1 MKETHTKREKVKQL
15 FFILFPILV
24 TQLGLYAMN
33 FFDIMMSGKY
43 STVDV
48 AGVSIG
54 ASLWLPVYSGLSGV
68 LIAITPTIAQLVGAR
83 NRKSVPFTMIQAL
96 YLAAA
101 MAAIVLIAGVLFLN
115 PVLNTLGLEPA
126 VQQVAYDYLVALSF
140 GMLPFFIFSALRS
153 FIDALGQTRISMF
166 IMILALPINVLFNYL
181 LIYGKL
187 GFPELGGVGS
197 GYATAITYW
206 LICLISLVV
215 VIKIQPFSDFHIF
228 KKFFRISFQNLGQL
242 LKIGLPIGF
251 AIFFETS
258 IFAAVTLFMSKYDTI
273 TIASHQIAMNF
284 ASFLYM
290 IPLSIS
296 MGLTIVISY
305 EVGAKRFKSAREYSF
320 IGVAMAVGISLISA
334 AIIYIFRE
342 QVASIYTEDAAVIS
356 LTAQFLIYAIF
367 FQLSDA
373 LAAPIQG
380 VLRGYKDVNVTF
392 VMSLIS
398 YWVIGL
404 PTGYLLSEYTN
415 LAAFG
420 YWVGLIV
427 GLAIG
432 AIGLI
437 ARLLYVQR
445 VNIPRQYGN

>member
-1 MKETHTKREKVKQL
+1 MKETHTKREKIRQL

-54 ASLWLPVYSGLSGV
+54 ASLWTPVYSGLSGV

-115 PVLNTLGLEPA
+115 PVLNTLGLEPE
-126 VQQVAYDYLVALSF
+126 VQQVAHDYLVALSF

-166 IMILALPINVLFNYL
+166 ITLLALPINVLFNYL

-206 LICLISLVV
+206 LICIISLVV

-228 KKFFRISFQNLGQL
+228 KKFYRISFQNCGAL

-258 IFAAVTLFMSKYDTI
+258 IFAAVTLFMSEYDTI

-296 MGLTIVISY
+296 MGLTILISY

-320 IGVAMAVGISLISA
+320 LGLAMAVGISLISSV
-334 AIIYIFRE
+334 IIYMFRE

-367 FQLSDA
+367 FQISDA
-373 LAAPIQG
+373 IAAPIQG
-380 VLRGYKDVNVTF
+380 ILRGYKDVNVTF
-392 VMSLIS
+392 IMSLIS

-404 PTGYLLSEYTN
+404 PIGYLLSEYTT
-415 LAAFG
+415 LAAYG

-427 GLAIG
+427 GLALG
-432 AIGLI
+432 AIGLT
-437 ARLLYVQR
+437 ARLYYVQR
-445 VNIPRQYGN
+445 AKMTRQYGN